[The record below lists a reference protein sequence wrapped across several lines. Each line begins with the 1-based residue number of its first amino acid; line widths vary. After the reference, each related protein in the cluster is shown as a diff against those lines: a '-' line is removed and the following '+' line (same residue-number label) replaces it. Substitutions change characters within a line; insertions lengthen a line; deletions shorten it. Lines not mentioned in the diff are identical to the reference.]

1 MVFRQPLHLTTFW
14 PKAFILFYILN
25 LMVYKF
31 SIEWVAVKQETLMG
45 LEIYIAY
52 VFATILILVIPGP
65 TIILVVSQAVTH
77 GRKSV
82 LPLAAGVVF
91 GDFTAMTL
99 SLLGLGAIM
108 SASAALF
115 SLFKWVGALYLL
127 YLGISL
133 WRANPKNNS
142 VRNEKKAISSHLLFK
157 SSFVVTALN
166 PKGIAFFVAFLPQFI
181 SPNEPLLGQL
191 FLLGG
196 TFLFLAL
203 VNAALYALFASQLRE
218 AIRKTRVRKWFNRC
232 GGTALIGAGIFTA
245 GMQRAA

>member
-1 MVFRQPLHLTTFW
+1 M
-14 PKAFILFYILN
+14 
-25 LMVYKF
+25 
-31 SIEWVAVKQETLMG
+31 S

-52 VFATILILVIPGP
+52 VFATMLILVIPGP

-82 LPLAAGVVF
+82 VPLAAGVVF

-115 SLFKWVGALYLL
+115 SLFKWIGALYLL
-127 YLGISL
+127 YLGINL
-133 WRANPKNNS
+133 WRANPKSNS
-142 VRNEKKAISSHLLFK
+142 IQSGKEDISPHLLFK

-181 SPNEPLLGQL
+181 SPGEPVFNQLL
-191 FLLGG
+191 LLGG

-203 VNAALYALFASQLRE
+203 INAALYALFASQLRE

-245 GMQRAA
+245 GMQRSA